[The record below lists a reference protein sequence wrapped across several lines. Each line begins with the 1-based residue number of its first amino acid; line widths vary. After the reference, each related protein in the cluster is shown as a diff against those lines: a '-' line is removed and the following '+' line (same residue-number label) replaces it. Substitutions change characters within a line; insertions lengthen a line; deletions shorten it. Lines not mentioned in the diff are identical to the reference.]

1 MNNAIKAASRKFVNS
16 IDWKLLVFLLLFLNV
31 KLIVKL
37 AAVILAYV
45 FRPGFSLG
53 IKKTDRAIPLFY
65 FLLIVIACFNF
76 LLFKD
81 FTNLHY
87 DIVFITGIGFWLLCL
102 LAVNQVRIAA
112 MQNPPE
118 KTHNTLLVFFI
129 TNCVASFIRLATIIL
144 DAGALN
150 PYRYQG
156 MYQKYFIGTGDLIR
170 GITFDT
176 STTNAVICAAGV
188 VYFLC
193 RKQALMTL
201 LCMATLLLTG
211 SNFTNLALIA
221 VMIYL
226 FAFRSDRLQKSLM
239 VICCML
245 LVVFMAK
252 ISPQNDTYAT
262 GIIKK
267 LFSKNNYP
275 GLSASNTSKQIT
287 AEPTDPEAEKKA
299 FAKHYLD
306 SISMLLAKL
315 EAKSAQSPDEVA
327 VGGTVP
333 VFSERPEIPQPSIH
347 SQPFQRKKDTLTE
360 QRVLIN
366 YIQHSEPA
374 NNKVSAFPEK
384 YPGKLISF
392 IQTGNYFKLHPGK
405 MLTGNGMGK
414 FSSKLAFRATALN
427 ISGGYPSRFS
437 YVNNDFRDNHLATFL
452 NFFSKDAEMH
462 SVVNTP
468 NSVYNQ
474 LMGEY
479 GLMGIAAFVFAYIF
493 YWIGRF
499 KKGGFGFP
507 LLLLLC
513 AIFFVD
519 YWFEQ
524 LSIVVLF
531 ELMMF
536 LDIKEEKTAQRT
548 KAMTWKD
555 QVLQY

>member
-16 IDWKLLVFLLLFLNV
+16 IDWKLLLFLLLFLNV

-37 AAVILAYV
+37 VAVILAYI

-53 IKKTDRAIPLFY
+53 IKKANRAIPLFY
-65 FLLIVIACFNF
+65 LLVIVIACFNF
-76 LLFKD
+76 LFFKD
-81 FTNLHY
+81 FTNLRY
-87 DIVFITGIGFWLLCL
+87 DIVFVTGIGFWLLCL

-112 MQNPPE
+112 AQNAPE
-118 KTHNTLLVFFI
+118 ITHNTLLVFFA
-129 TNCVASFIRLATIIL
+129 TNCIASFTRLAIIIW
-144 DAGALN
+144 DAGTLN

-211 SNFTNLALIA
+211 SNFTNLGLIG
-221 VMIYL
+221 VLVYL

-267 LFSKNNYP
+267 LFTKN
-275 GLSASNTSKQIT
+275 GSAVLSNTATQT
-287 AEPTDPEAEKKA
+287 ATEPADPETEKKA

-315 EAKSAQSPDEVA
+315 EAKPRQSQGVTA
-327 VGGTVP
+327 STGRVP
-333 VFSERPEIPQPSIH
+333 MFSERPEIPKPSIH
-347 SQPFQRKKDTLTE
+347 SQPFQRKKDTLAE

-366 YIQHSEPA
+366 YIQRSEPA
-374 NNKVSAFPEK
+374 NNKVSSFPEK

-392 IQTGNYFKLHPGK
+392 IQTSNYFKQHPGK
-405 MLTGNGMGK
+405 ILTGNGMGK

-437 YVNNDFRDNHLATFL
+437 YINNDFRDNHLTTFL

-479 GLMGIAAFVFAYIF
+479 GLMGIAAFVFAYILF
-493 YWIGRF
+493 WVGRL

-513 AIFFVD
+513 AVFFVD

-524 LSIVVLF
+524 LSVVVLF

-536 LDIKEEKTAQRT
+536 LDIKGENTVQRT
-548 KAMTWKD
+548 KTKIWKD
-555 QVLQY
+555 RVLQY